1 MTDSII
7 EVFTAN
13 ITRQEQIERCR
24 CFYSYLPQEDRE
36 KADRFLREDDR
47 LRFIT
52 GRCMIITL
60 AKERLGISAPEI
72 RLSKN
77 GKPYLAGAD

>member
-1 MTDSII
+1 MQNAFTELFSADIRQKMTKESC
-7 EVFTAN
+7 A
-13 ITRQEQIERCR
+13 R
-24 CFYSYLPQEDRE
+24 SYPQLPAEERE